1 MHRFLVLAALLAAP
15 AFAADIDG
23 KWTGSIDGPGGP
35 IQLVYDFMADGATLS
50 GSTTGPDGMEIKIA
64 NGKID
69 GNNISFTL
77 NLDFGGQAMSM
88 AVTGVLNGSDLKLTM
103 DFGGMP
109 LEFSLKK
116 S

>member
-1 MHRFLVLAALLAAP
+1 MHRFLVLIALLAAP

-23 KWTGSIDGPGGP
+23 KWTGSIEGPGGR
-35 IQLVYDFMADGATLS
+35 IELVYNFKADGATLN
-50 GSTTGPDGMEIKIA
+50 GSTIGPDGMEIKIA
-64 NGKID
+64 NGKIE

-88 AVTGVLNGSDLKLTM
+88 AVTGVLNGSDLKLSM

-109 LEFSLKK
+109 FELVLKK